1 MRLVRGYVN
10 PPAATRGAVVAIGNF
25 DGLHKGHQAL
35 VRTAHETALQTGA
48 PLGLVT
54 FEPHPRR
61 VFQPEIAPFR
71 LISVRSKLR
80 VLNALGIDVAVSLRF
95 NRDFAAISADD
106 FAKNILGN
114 ALDIR
119 HVVVGYDFAFGNQR
133 RGNPDLLVRVGEV
146 CGYGVTVIDP
156 QGDGREIFSSSRIR
170 DFLVQ
175 GRLAE
180 ATNELGRF
188 WEIEGHV
195 QHGDARGAS
204 IGFPTANLRLGELIR
219 PALGVY
225 AVRAKFSQN
234 GDSRWHDGVA
244 NLGRRPTFGGEDII
258 LEVHLLNFEGDL
270 YGTRMRVALIDY
282 LRPEQKF
289 GGIDALKA
297 QIEADCARAR
307 RLFDAKRVE
316 PGWFEQD
323 NLPLA
328 INGRNDRR

>member
-10 PPAATRGAVVAIGNF
+10 PPAVARGAVVVIGNF

-35 VRTAHETALQTGA
+35 IQVAHEKALETGA
-48 PLGLVT
+48 QLGLLT

-61 VFQPEIAPFR
+61 VFQREPVPFR

-80 VLNALGIDVAVSLRF
+80 ALDALGIEIAVVLRF
-95 NRDFAAISADD
+95 SRDFAAISADD
-106 FAKNILGN
+106 FAENILGQ
-114 ALDIR
+114 ALDVR

-133 RGNPDLLVRVGEV
+133 RGNPDLLVQVGEA
-146 CGYGVTVIDP
+146 CGYGVTIVDP

-188 WEIEGHV
+188 WEVEGHV

-204 IGFPTANLRLGELIR
+204 IGFPTANILLGELIR

-225 AVRAKFSQN
+225 AVRAKFERD
-234 GDSRWHDGVA
+234 GAERWYDGVA

-258 LEVHLLNFEGDL
+258 LEVHLLDFAGDL
-270 YGTRMRVALIDY
+270 YGKRLRVALIEY
-282 LRPEQKF
+282 LRPEKRF
-289 GGIDALKA
+289 DGIDALKA
-297 QIEADCARAR
+297 QIKADSAQ
-307 RLFDAKRVE
+307 AKALLGDKQVE

-328 INGRNDRR
+328 INGRR